1 MLNSIMH
8 LNSHYNKDNKEFASR
23 LRRKTTQ
30 TEKILWEL
38 VLRKSQVL
46 GVKFQRQRP
55 VDIYIADF
63 MCLPLGII
71 IEADGITHEWDKT
84 IIKDAIRNRRL
95 IELGYKIL
103 RFTDDEILDD
113 FSRVKNQ
120 IIDFVDLHLN
130 GNN

>member
-1 MLNSIMH
+1 MH
-8 LNSHYNKDNKEFASR
+8 LNSHYNKENREFAR
-23 LRRKTTQ
+23 KLRRKSTH
-30 TEKILWEL
+30 TEQILWEL

-46 GVKFQRQRP
+46 GIKFQRQRP

-63 MCLPLGII
+63 ICLPLGII
-71 IEADGITHEWDKT
+71 IEADGVTHEWNQRIVKDK
-84 IIKDAIRNRRL
+84 IRNRRL

-120 IIDFVDLHLN
+120 IIDFVDLHKN
-130 GNN
+130 RN

>member
-1 MLNSIMH
+1 MH
-8 LNSHYNKDNKEFASR
+8 LNSHYNKDNRDFAR
-23 LRRKTTQ
+23 KLRRKPTN
-30 TEKILWEL
+30 TERILWEL

-55 VDIYIADF
+55 VDVYIADF

-120 IIDFVDLHLN
+120 IIDFVDLYLN

>member
-1 MLNSIMH
+1 MH
-8 LNSHYNKDNKEFASR
+8 LNSHYNKENREFAR
-23 LRRKTTQ
+23 KLRRKSTH
-30 TEKILWEL
+30 TEQILWEL

-46 GVKFQRQRP
+46 GIKFQRQRP

-63 MCLPLGII
+63 ICLPLGII
-71 IEADGITHEWDKT
+71 IEADGVTLEWNQRIVKDK
-84 IIKDAIRNRRL
+84 IRNRRL

-120 IIDFVDLHLN
+120 IIDFVDLHKN
-130 GNN
+130 RN

>member
-1 MLNSIMH
+1 MH
-8 LNSHYNKDNKEFASR
+8 LNSHYNKENREFAR
-23 LRRKTTQ
+23 KLRRKPTN
-30 TEKILWEL
+30 TERILWEL

-55 VDIYIADF
+55 VDVYIADF

-71 IEADGITHEWDKT
+71 IEADGITHEWDKR
-84 IIKDAIRNRRL
+84 IIKDKIRNRRL
-95 IELGYKIL
+95 IEMGYKIL

-120 IIDFVDLHLN
+120 IIDFVDLHKN
-130 GNN
+130 RN